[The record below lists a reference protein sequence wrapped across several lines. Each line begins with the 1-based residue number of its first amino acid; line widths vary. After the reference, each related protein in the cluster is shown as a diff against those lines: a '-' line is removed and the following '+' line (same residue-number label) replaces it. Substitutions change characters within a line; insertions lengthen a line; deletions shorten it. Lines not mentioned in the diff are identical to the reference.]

1 MIQKVYKFNK
11 VMTGST
17 SPDGKVSE
25 TESSCPPLATGRLTA
40 VRSCDPPKG
49 WSVNDYTN
57 YEGIETETVLVKDVI
72 LNVHKNTLDH
82 KTHNYELTWAIKWE
96 NGTSDP
102 ATLIVRR
109 GQSFD
114 ISVEFNRPLTEED
127 EAAVV
132 LEIGDA
138 PRYSKGTSV
147 PMSFNL
153 GMRRCKWGVDVLSTD
168 GNIVNL
174 RLNSPPDCVIGSW
187 NLKIDTLRLN
197 EELKSVYSYKHKV
210 HIIIIGNPFCQY
222 DSLYLDNEME
232 REEHLLSETGGILTG
247 SEFQPG
253 IRPWKFSQYETPV
266 LTSALKLLETVDI
279 NSRGDVIAI
288 CRALTPLICE
298 RVVETRFDGK
308 YQGSTAPTAWLSTI
322 SILEKWLEKEE
333 KVRYAQC
340 SVVSAVLSSIFK
352 SLGIVTRLVTGFS
365 VAHDLDSYKTLDFH
379 WDEKGSAMSNLDSDF
394 IWSYRVWLE
403 CYFARRDLPKGMGG
417 WQMVDPLPRHMSIS
431 TGYAGPIS
439 VCALKK
445 GLAYAPFG
453 TDCAF
458 GSLNA
463 DVVHWLR
470 RQDGGWMKR
479 VEKDTLANSI
489 GICQRNPKG
498 VTVLDK
504 THKHVLPLQVDISA
518 NYKFSIGSEEK
529 RASVRSANLPCARTQ
544 LDMSSVNEIEDV
556 KIEASV
562 PEDLIAG
569 APFDVTITVQ
579 NCSRSVRNV
588 TLTIAVLSV
597 YYTGIRKAVNKQRV
611 YDIELPAIK
620 AETLTLHLTYEDYIY
635 TLTDHLC
642 FDVAVRASVQQTGQQ
657 YAHVQRGRLKSP
669 ELSIKIPPLVR
680 VGVPCNLSIELENT
694 LPVALTQ
701 CEWRVEGPGGLI
713 EIISCRDVESYERV
727 STTVNMVPVHSG
739 VKSLLASF
747 HSAQLTGVT
756 GIADVKIQA

>member
-1 MIQKVYKFNK
+1 MN
-11 VMTGST
+11 GST

-25 TESSCPPLATGRLTA
+25 TESNCCPITTGRITTIR
-40 VRSCDPPKG
+40 RSDPPKG
-49 WSVNDYTN
+49 WSINDYKN
-57 YEGIETETVLVKDVI
+57 YEGTETETVLVKDVI
-72 LNVHKNTLDH
+72 LNVHQNTEIH
-82 KTHNYELTWAIKWE
+82 QTHLYELTWAIKRE
-96 NGTSDP
+96 DGTSDP

-109 GQSFD
+109 GQAFD

-153 GMRRCKWGVDVLSTD
+153 GMRPCKWGVEVLSTD

-174 RLNSPPDCVIGSW
+174 RLNSPPDCIIGSW
-187 NLKIDTLRLN
+187 TIKIDTLKLK
-197 EELKSVYSYKHKV
+197 EELKTIYSYNHKV
-210 HIIIIGNPFCQY
+210 QIIIIGNPFYQY
-222 DSLYLDNEME
+222 DCLFLSDQAK

-253 IRPWKFSQYETPV
+253 IRPWNFSQYETPV
-266 LTSALKLLETVDI
+266 ITAALKLLETVDV
-279 NSRGDVIAI
+279 NSRGHITAI

-298 RVVETRFDGK
+298 KVVEMRFDGK
-308 YQGSTAPTAWLSTI
+308 YHGSTAPTAWLSTI
-322 SILEKWLEKEE
+322 SVLKKWQESGE

-340 SVVSAVLSSIFK
+340 PVVSAVLASIFK
-352 SLGIVTRLVTGFS
+352 SLGITTRLVTGYS

-379 WDEKGSAMSNLDSDF
+379 WDEKGSAMSNLDSDS

-403 CYFARRDLPKGMGG
+403 CYFARRDLPKGMDG
-417 WQMVDPLPRHMSIS
+417 WQMIDPFPRNLSVD
-431 TGYAGPIS
+431 TGYVGPVSIA
-439 VCALKK
+439 ALKT
-445 GLAYAPFG
+445 GLIYTLYGADYAFAG
-453 TDCAF
+453 
-458 GSLNA
+458 LNS
-463 DVVHWLR
+463 DIVHWLR

-489 GICQRNPKG
+489 GICQKNPKG
-498 VTVLDK
+498 ATVLDK
-504 THKHVLPLQVDISA
+504 THKHVLPLQVEISP
-518 NYKFSIGSEEK
+518 NYKYCTGSEER
-529 RASVRSANLPCARTQ
+529 RAAIRSANLPCARTQ
-544 LDMSSVNEIEDV
+544 LDMSSVNEVEDV

-588 TLTIAVLSV
+588 TLTVAVLSV
-597 YYTGIRKAVNKQRV
+597 YYTGIRKAVNKQKT

-657 YAHVQRGRLKSP
+657 YAHIQRGRLKSP
-669 ELSIKIPPLVR
+669 ELSIKLPPLVR
-680 VGVPCNLSIELENT
+680 VGVPCNVTIELENT
-694 LPVALTQ
+694 MPVALTQ
-701 CEWRVEGPGGLI
+701 CEWRIEGPGGLG
-713 EIISCRDVESYERV
+713 EVISCR
-727 STTVNMVPVHSG
+727 
-739 VKSLLASF
+739 
-747 HSAQLTGVT
+747 
-756 GIADVKIQA
+756 